1 MEQSETA
8 EKLVK
13 LLKKKNLTVTT
24 AESCTGGMIASA
36 IVSVAGASACFKEG
50 YVTYSNEAKEKNL
63 GVLHTTLEAYGAV
76 SRQTAEQMAE
86 GVRKRAGATYGLAT
100 TGIAGPDGGTED
112 KPVGLVYIACAGSKK
127 TLVKECHFSG
137 GRQCVRRQATEMVL
151 QLLLTCIKELNC

>member
-1 MEQSETA
+1 MKTIEQIVERLTA
-8 EKLVK
+8 TEQ
-13 LLKKKNLTVTT
+13 TVAI
-24 AESCTGGMIASA
+24 AESCTGGMVAAAFVSLA
-36 IVSVAGASACFKEG
+36 GVSVCFKEG

-137 GRQCVRRQATEMVL
+137 GRQSVRRQATEMVL

>member
-1 MEQSETA
+1 MQDII
-8 EKLVK
+8 EKIVK
-13 LLKKKNLTVTT
+13 ELEKAQATVAV
-24 AESCTGGMIASA
+24 AESCTGGMVSASL
-36 IVSVAGASACFKEG
+36 VDYPGVSACFKEG

-86 GVRKRAGATYGLAT
+86 GVQKRAGATYGLAT

>member
-1 MEQSETA
+1 MQDIIEEIVKEL
-8 EKLVK
+8 EKTQA
-13 LLKKKNLTVTT
+13 TVAV
-24 AESCTGGMIASA
+24 AESCTGGMVSASLVDYPG
-36 IVSVAGASACFKEG
+36 VSAYFKEG

-76 SRQTAEQMAE
+76 SHQTAEQMAE
-86 GVRKRAGATYGLAT
+86 GVRKRAESTYGLAT

-112 KPVGLVYIACAGSKK
+112 KPVGLVYIACSCEKK

-137 GRQCVRRQATEMVL
+137 DRQSVRRQATEMVL